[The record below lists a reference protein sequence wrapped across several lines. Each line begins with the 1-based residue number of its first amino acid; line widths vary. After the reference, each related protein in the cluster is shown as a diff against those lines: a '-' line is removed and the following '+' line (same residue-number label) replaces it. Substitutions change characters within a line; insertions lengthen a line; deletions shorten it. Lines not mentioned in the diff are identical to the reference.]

1 MNVDVCH
8 NESVAKF
15 VVNPCIFSI
24 IYLYPFLHMT
34 KPNNMEIFILAVSE
48 IQRQNTV
55 PSRFQIIKKN
65 HQQALCLVKE
75 KVRNCVQIK
84 IKSSQK
90 ICDFF
95 FWTPDQSLISQI
107 HNLFL
112 ILEFAILHTYS
123 SLDVLCSFWMLL
135 NNQTMRTKSIMATSI
150 KITI

>member
-1 MNVDVCH
+1 MHIFNH
-8 NESVAKF
+8 LF
-15 VVNPCIFSI
+15 V
-24 IYLYPFLHMT
+24 YHDPFLHMT

-55 PSRFQIIKKN
+55 PSRFPTIKKN

>member
-1 MNVDVCH
+1 MHIFNH
-8 NESVAKF
+8 LF
-15 VVNPCIFSI
+15 V
-24 IYLYPFLHMT
+24 YHDPFLHMT

-55 PSRFQIIKKN
+55 PSRFPTIKKN

-95 FWTPDQSLISQI
+95 FWTADQSLNNSNSQFVFDFRI
-107 HNLFL
+107 CYSTHLFF
-112 ILEFAILHTYS
+112 IRC
-123 SLDVLCSFWMLL
+123 SL
-135 NNQTMRTKSIMATSI
+135 
-150 KITI
+150 

>member
-95 FWTPDQSLISQI
+95 FWTPDQSLTIQI